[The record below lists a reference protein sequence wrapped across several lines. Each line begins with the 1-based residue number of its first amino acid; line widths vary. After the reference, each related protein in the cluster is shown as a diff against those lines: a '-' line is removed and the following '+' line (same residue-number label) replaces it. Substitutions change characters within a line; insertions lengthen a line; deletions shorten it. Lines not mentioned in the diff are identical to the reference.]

1 MGCAPPSS
9 TRNKLLP
16 CYSDMET
23 NESAHLA
30 RRVLIGRIETLAIGR
45 TDAALSFDGRL
56 AAKNGWSEDFATRVA
71 VEYRRFLA
79 LIATSDDQ
87 LTPSDAVD
95 QAWHLHL
102 TFTRHYWHDLCRD
115 TIGRDIHHEPTSG
128 GYEQREH
135 YRARYAHTLER
146 YYETF
151 GNLPPQDVW
160 PAPEDRFERRFVRVE
175 ITEEPGLAVAKW
187 TAIGAGMMAVMVIA
201 DQHVLVA
208 VVLAMIAFAGL
219 CRSFGKFRRTDWD
232 GLEWDLFA
240 FDGAGSGDCGDAGGD
255 GGCGGGCGGGC
266 S

>member
-1 MGCAPPSS
+1 
-9 TRNKLLP
+9 
-16 CYSDMET
+16 MET
-23 NESAHLA
+23 NDSAHPA

-45 TDAALSFDGRL
+45 TDATLSFEGRL
-56 AAKNGWSEDFATRVA
+56 AAENGWSGDFAARVT

-79 LIATSDDQ
+79 LIAICDDQ

-102 TFTRHYWHDLCRD
+102 TYTRDYWHGLCRD

-128 GYEQREH
+128 GCEQREH

-146 YYETF
+146 YNETF
-151 GNLPPQDVW
+151 GDLPPSDIW
-160 PAPEDRFERRFVRVE
+160 PDPEDRFERRFVRVE
-175 ITEEPGLAVAKW
+175 ITKASEPTIAKW
-187 TAIGAGMMAVMVIA
+187 TAIGAGTMAVMVIA
-201 DQHVLVA
+201 GQHLAVA
-208 VVLAMIAFAGL
+208 VVLAMIAIAAL
-219 CRSFGKFRRTDWD
+219 CRLLGKFPRVDGD

-240 FDGAGSGDCGDAGGD
+240 FDGAGGGDCSDGGCD